1 MLRRRQHAGETAWQH
16 GRGTE
21 MHKRG
26 LKKPNKGRLKAAA
39 GLAILGAITG
49 VALKTAGY
57 DGSCQRRNE
66 FKYFSELSQEEKEV
80 ISSRVYLIMENDTD
94 PDDPE
99 FLYLSELHDDS
110 TIAGIVD
117 SGSDRQYI
125 NMLPGKY
132 HIYSKKLEN
141 VEDQPV
147 IDIDDADKDYSVTID
162 YETGEITVS
171 VLD

>member
-1 MLRRRQHAGETAWQH
+1 MLRQGAKRRRDSMTARQ
-16 GRGTE
+16 GTD

-26 LKKPNKGRLKAAA
+26 LKKPNKGMLKAAA

-66 FKYFSELSQEEKEV
+66 FKYFSELTKEEKEV